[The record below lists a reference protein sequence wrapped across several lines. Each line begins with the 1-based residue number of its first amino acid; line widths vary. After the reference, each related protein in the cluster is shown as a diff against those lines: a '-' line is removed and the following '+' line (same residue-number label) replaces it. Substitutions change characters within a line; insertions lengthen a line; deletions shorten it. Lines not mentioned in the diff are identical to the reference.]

1 MYIDKTMEIVKRIR
15 NGEKVQCP
23 LCKKGQ
29 IQPIG
34 DRQYTTIFS
43 CDNSKKT
50 LHLNKRIS

>member
-1 MYIDKTMEIVKRIR
+1 MYHNKTYERIRKIR

-34 DRQYTTIFS
+34 DRQCTTIFS
-43 CDNSKKT
+43 CDNCKKT

>member
-29 IQPIG
+29 
-34 DRQYTTIFS
+34 DTANWR
-43 CDNSKKT
+43 
-50 LHLNKRIS
+50 

>member
-23 LCKKGQ
+23 LCKKGRYSQ
-29 IQPIG
+29 LEIGNTQPF
-34 DRQYTTIFS
+34 FS
-43 CDNSKKT
+43 CDNCKKT

>member
-34 DRQYTTIFS
+34 DRQYTTIFF
-43 CDNSKKT
+43 
-50 LHLNKRIS
+50 LR